1 MATSSD
7 SPTASPDTGG
17 NPPGDAQE
25 ALIDAF
31 WFDGAGK
38 AEKMTWGDL
47 SADDL
52 SAPRRGPGFA
62 WIHLQRDV
70 DDTRDFLFKRSGL
83 PVVAC
88 EALVAAESR
97 PRTTTFDE
105 GVIVDIRGVNMNPG
119 ADSEDMVSLRL
130 WCDGERVISV
140 RRRRLMAVD
149 DVREA
154 IRRNRAPV
162 SPAALVIMLAD
173 GLTIRMG
180 TVISELDEQVDD
192 LEEAVVTAES
202 NELRFALGAIR
213 RQAIGL
219 RRFIGPNR
227 EAIQRLVNDPAD
239 WMGQA
244 DRLRLREVADKITR
258 YVEDLDSARERA
270 AVVQDELSSRLAE
283 RLNKNTYVLSVIA
296 AIFLPLGL
304 LTGLL
309 GINVGGIPGEKWP
322 WSFASVTVGLCAAGV
337 IEYWLLKRLKWI

>member
-1 MATSSD
+1 MTDTDSSD
-7 SPTASPDTGG
+7 TAKADAMPTDEPV
-17 NPPGDAQE
+17 

-31 WFDGAGK
+31 WFDGERHATTMSWSDLL
-38 AEKMTWGDL
+38 ELGDTFQK
-47 SADDL
+47 
-52 SAPRRGPGFA
+52 PGFP

-70 DDTRDFLFKRSGL
+70 EETRDFLFSRSGL
-83 PVVAC
+83 PRVAC
-88 EALVAAESR
+88 EALIAEESR
-97 PRTTTFDE
+97 PRTTAFDE
-105 GVIVDIRGVNMNPG
+105 GIIVDIRGVNMNP
-119 ADSEDMVSLRL
+119 DENTEDMVSLRL
-130 WCDGERVISV
+130 WCDGKRVISV

-154 IRRNRAPV
+154 IRRNLAPKT
-162 SPAALVIMLAD
+162 PAALVTMLAD
-173 GLTIRMG
+173 GLTARMG
-180 TVISELDEQVDD
+180 HVISTLDERVDD

-202 NELRFALGAIR
+202 HDLRLQLSAVR
-213 RQAIGL
+213 REAIGL

-239 WMGQA
+239 WMAQG

-322 WSFASVTVGLCAAGV
+322 WSFASVAIGLVVLGFA
-337 IEYWLLKRLKWI
+337 EYWLLKKLKWI

>member
-1 MATSSD
+1 MILTEPGTAAD
-7 SPTASPDTGG
+7 PANSPADRPS
-17 NPPGDAQE
+17 

-38 AEKMTWGDL
+38 AASLNWEQVSETPEG
-47 SADDL
+47 A
-52 SAPRRGPGFA
+52 GFP
-62 WIHLQRDV
+62 WIHLQRDHP
-70 DDTRDFLFKRSGL
+70 DTRDFLFRQSGL
-83 PVVAC
+83 PQVAC

-105 GVIVDIRGVNMNPG
+105 GIIVDIRGVNMNPG
-119 ADSEDMVSLRL
+119 ANREDMVSLRL

-149 DVREA
+149 DIRDA
-154 IRRNRAPV
+154 IRRDRAPK

-173 GLTIRMG
+173 GLTVRMG
-180 TVISELDEQVDD
+180 TVISDLDEQVDD
-192 LEEAVVTAES
+192 LEEAVVAAEGHD
-202 NELRFALGAIR
+202 LRFALGAIR

-239 WMGQA
+239 WMDQG
-244 DRLRLREVADKITR
+244 DRLRLRELADKITR

-283 RLNKNTYVLSVIA
+283 RLNKNTYVLSIIA
-296 AIFLPLGL
+296 AIFLPLSL

-309 GINVGGIPGEKWP
+309 GINVGGIPGDKWP
-322 WSFASVTVGLCAAGV
+322 WSFASVSIGIFVLGV
-337 IEYWLLKRLKWI
+337 LEYWLLKKLKWI

>member
-1 MATSSD
+1 MNDTD
-7 SPTASPDTGG
+7 PMQPDR
-17 NPPGDAQE
+17 PADEPA
-25 ALIDAF
+25 ALIDAY
-31 WFDGAGK
+31 WFDGERHATPLSWQDL
-38 AEKMTWGDL
+38 ENMT
-47 SADDL
+47 ADT
-52 SAPRRGPGFA
+52 STPGFP

-70 DDTRDFLFKRSGL
+70 DETRDYLFSRSGL
-83 PVVAC
+83 PRVAC

-97 PRTTTFDE
+97 PRMTAFDE
-105 GVIVDIRGVNMNPG
+105 GIIVDIRGVNMNP
-119 ADSEDMVSLRL
+119 DENTEDMVSLRL
-130 WCDGERVISV
+130 WCDGKRVISV

-154 IRRNRAPV
+154 IRRNLAPKT
-162 SPAALVIMLAD
+162 PAELVTMLAD
-173 GLTIRMG
+173 GLTARMG
-180 TVISELDEQVDD
+180 SVISTLDERVDD

-202 NELRFALGAIR
+202 HDLRLQLSAIR
-213 RQAIGL
+213 REAIGL

-239 WMGQA
+239 WMAQG

-309 GINVGGIPGEKWP
+309 GINVGGMPGEKWP
-322 WSFASVTVGLCAAGV
+322 WSFAIVTVGLFILGF
-337 IEYWLLKRLKWI
+337 IEYWLLKKLKWI

>member
-1 MATSSD
+1 VTESD
-7 SPTASPDTGG
+7 PTPEPADTQADQSAGSPA
-17 NPPGDAQE
+17 

-38 AEKMTWGDL
+38 ANSLDWDGLAAMTD
-47 SADDL
+47 
-52 SAPRRGPGFA
+52 GPGFP
-62 WIHLQRDV
+62 WMHLQRDHP
-70 DDTRDFLFKRSGL
+70 DTREYLFKQSGL
-83 PVVAC
+83 PQVAC
-88 EALVAAESR
+88 EALIAAESR

-105 GVIVDIRGVNMNPG
+105 GIIVDIRGVNMNPG
-119 ADSEDMVSLRL
+119 ANSEDMVSLRL

-154 IRRNRAPV
+154 IRRERAPK

-173 GLTIRMG
+173 GLTVRMG
-180 TVISELDEQVDD
+180 SVISDLDEQVDD

-202 NELRFALGAIR
+202 HELRFALGAIR

-239 WMGQA
+239 WMGQG

-270 AVVQDELSSRLAE
+270 AVVQEELSSRLAE
-283 RLNKNTYVLSVIA
+283 RLNKNTYVLSIIA
-296 AIFLPLGL
+296 AIFLPLSL

-322 WSFASVTVGLCAAGV
+322 WSFASVTIAIFVLGV
-337 IEYWLLKRLKWI
+337 IEYWLLKKMKWI

>member
-1 MATSSD
+1 MND
-7 SPTASPDTGG
+7 PE
-17 NPPGDAQE
+17 NPPTTQRKDASA

-31 WFDGAGK
+31 WFDGQKSAT
-38 AEKMTWGDL
+38 AMSWADLQELGD
-47 SADDL
+47 SWD
-52 SAPRRGPGFA
+52 RPGFP
-62 WIHLQRDV
+62 WIHLQRDAV
-70 DDTRDFLFKRSGL
+70 GTREFLTGSSGL
-83 PVVAC
+83 PGIAC
-88 EALVAAESR
+88 EAMLAAESR
-97 PRTTTFDE
+97 PRTTAFDE
-105 GVIVDIRGVNMNPG
+105 GIMIDIRGVNLNPEE
-119 ADSEDMVSLRL
+119 DTEDMVSLRL
-130 WCDGERVISV
+130 WCDGRQVISV

-154 IRRNRAPV
+154 IRRNFAPTT
-162 SPAALVIMLAD
+162 PAELVIMLAD
-173 GLTIRMG
+173 GLTVRMG
-180 TVISELDEQVDD
+180 GVISTLDERVDD

-202 NELRFALGAIR
+202 HDLRLQLSAIR
-213 RQAIGL
+213 REAIGL

-227 EAIQRLVNDPAD
+227 EAIQRLVNDPVD
-239 WMGQA
+239 WMAPG

-322 WSFASVTVGLCAAGV
+322 WSFPSVAGGLVVLGFA
-337 IEYWLLKRLKWI
+337 EYWLLRKLRWI

>member
-1 MATSSD
+1 MTESD
-7 SPTASPDTGG
+7 PTQRDRTAMEP
-17 NPPGDAQE
+17 A

-31 WFDGAGK
+31 WFDGERHATSLSWTDIESMAGD
-38 AEKMTWGDL
+38 TTT
-47 SADDL
+47 
-52 SAPRRGPGFA
+52 PGFP

-70 DDTRDFLFKRSGL
+70 DETRDFLFSRSGL
-83 PVVAC
+83 PHLAC
-88 EALVAAESR
+88 EALIAEESR
-97 PRTTTFDE
+97 PRMTAFDE
-105 GVIVDIRGVNMNPG
+105 GIIVDIRGVNMNPDEH
-119 ADSEDMVSLRL
+119 AEDMVSLRL
-130 WCDGERVISV
+130 WCDGKRDISV

-154 IRRNRAPV
+154 IRRNLAPKT
-162 SPAALVIMLAD
+162 PAELVIMLAD
-173 GLTIRMG
+173 GLTVRMG
-180 TVISELDEQVDD
+180 SVISALDERVDD

-202 NELRFALGAIR
+202 HGLRLQLSAIR
-213 RQAIGL
+213 REAIGL

-227 EAIQRLVNDPAD
+227 EAIQRLVNDPVD
-239 WMGQA
+239 WMAQG

-258 YVEDLDSARERA
+258 YVEELDSARERA

-322 WSFASVTVGLCAAGV
+322 WSFTSVALGLVVLGFA
-337 IEYWLLKRLKWI
+337 EYWLLKKLKWI